1 MKKYIIIAL
10 VSGSVLTSC
19 GEYNKVLK
27 STDYEYKYEA
37 AKSYFGKGQNTK
49 AAAILEE
56 LITILKGTDKAEESL
71 YMLGMTYYNQ
81 GDFITASHYFSTYY
95 NTYPRGTYT
104 EQARFYSGKA
114 LFLDTPEPRLDQS
127 STYKAIQELQMFMEY
142 FPASNRHQEAQQMI
156 FDLQDKL
163 VMKDYMA
170 ARLYYDLGS
179 YTGNSSYSTTGNNY
193 LACIVTAQNALK
205 DYPYTKLREDISI
218 LLLRAKYDMAKES
231 VEEKKEERMRDAI
244 DEYYA
249 FKNEFPE
256 SKYIKEVENIYK
268 DAKKYVKEINEYYKK
283 TNAPSNTITRN
294 MVELCEDTG
303 NVYETVAIIGKRAN
317 QIAVEMKND
326 LSKKLQEF
334 ASYNDNL
341 EEVFEN
347 REQIEISRYYE
358 KLPKPTLIAAQEYEE
373 GKVYYRN
380 PAKEKEKLQ

>member
-1 MKKYIIIAL
+1 MRNYLNKMKKYIIIAL

-268 DAKKYVKEINEYYKK
+268 DAKKYVKEINE
-283 TNAPSNTITRN
+283 
-294 MVELCEDTG
+294 
-303 NVYETVAIIGKRAN
+303 
-317 QIAVEMKND
+317 
-326 LSKKLQEF
+326 
-334 ASYNDNL
+334 
-341 EEVFEN
+341 
-347 REQIEISRYYE
+347 
-358 KLPKPTLIAAQEYEE
+358 
-373 GKVYYRN
+373 
-380 PAKEKEKLQ
+380 

>member
-127 STYKAIQELQMFMEY
+127 STYKAIQEVQMFMEY

-268 DAKKYVKEINEYYKK
+268 DAKKYVKEINE
-283 TNAPSNTITRN
+283 
-294 MVELCEDTG
+294 
-303 NVYETVAIIGKRAN
+303 
-317 QIAVEMKND
+317 
-326 LSKKLQEF
+326 
-334 ASYNDNL
+334 
-341 EEVFEN
+341 
-347 REQIEISRYYE
+347 
-358 KLPKPTLIAAQEYEE
+358 
-373 GKVYYRN
+373 
-380 PAKEKEKLQ
+380 

>member
-1 MKKYIIIAL
+1 MRNYLNKMKKYIIIAL
-10 VSGSVLTSC
+10 VSGTVLTSC

-268 DAKKYVKEINEYYKK
+268 DAKKYVKEINE
-283 TNAPSNTITRN
+283 
-294 MVELCEDTG
+294 
-303 NVYETVAIIGKRAN
+303 
-317 QIAVEMKND
+317 
-326 LSKKLQEF
+326 
-334 ASYNDNL
+334 
-341 EEVFEN
+341 
-347 REQIEISRYYE
+347 
-358 KLPKPTLIAAQEYEE
+358 
-373 GKVYYRN
+373 
-380 PAKEKEKLQ
+380 

>member
-19 GEYNKVLK
+19 GEYHKVLK

-268 DAKKYVKEINEYYKK
+268 DAKKYVKEINE
-283 TNAPSNTITRN
+283 
-294 MVELCEDTG
+294 
-303 NVYETVAIIGKRAN
+303 
-317 QIAVEMKND
+317 
-326 LSKKLQEF
+326 
-334 ASYNDNL
+334 
-341 EEVFEN
+341 
-347 REQIEISRYYE
+347 
-358 KLPKPTLIAAQEYEE
+358 
-373 GKVYYRN
+373 
-380 PAKEKEKLQ
+380 

>member
-179 YTGNSSYSTTGNNY
+179 YTGNSLYSTTGNNY

-268 DAKKYVKEINEYYKK
+268 DAKKYVKEINE
-283 TNAPSNTITRN
+283 
-294 MVELCEDTG
+294 
-303 NVYETVAIIGKRAN
+303 
-317 QIAVEMKND
+317 
-326 LSKKLQEF
+326 
-334 ASYNDNL
+334 
-341 EEVFEN
+341 
-347 REQIEISRYYE
+347 
-358 KLPKPTLIAAQEYEE
+358 
-373 GKVYYRN
+373 
-380 PAKEKEKLQ
+380 